1 MSSCIPQINRLEG
14 KNMNDTVE
22 DMELQGTYRT
32 SKGHWNEEIINKY
45 CTVEEYLRGQ
55 GRDVQCDW

>member
-1 MSSCIPQINRLEG
+1 
-14 KNMNDTVE
+14 MNDTVE